1 MIKPS
6 NIRKRNFS
14 ASLVQSVDQE
24 ERWQGIPDPSKNKIK
39 EVEEKKTVVNEDIK
53 GERGRGAIARDVSV
67 IVPKKDLSDWERS
80 RINVRRGSG
89 HDVSSSLARGGGR
102 GALGGGGLGLSR
114 GQPPP
119 VKSAG
124 GAGGGGGGGGGDSK
138 PDQPRRRILLNR
150 SMMRKPY
157 HQPPPSVAEKAP
169 LCSSPITNLVSN
181 GFPSG
186 PSWASTRWCR
196 PPPDHHVKTT
206 THLKGRQNEIGS
218 ET

>member
-1 MIKPS
+1 MDVIKPS

-102 GALGGGGLGLSR
+102 GALGGGGVVGLSR

-119 VKSAG
+119 VKSA
-124 GAGGGGGGGGGDSK
+124 GGGGGGDSK
-138 PDQPRRRILLNR
+138 PDQPRRRIRLNR

-157 HQPPPSVAEKAP
+157 HQPRQSVAEKAP

-196 PPPDHHVKTT
+196 PPPARHVRTMM
-206 THLKGRQNEIGS
+206 HLKGRQNEIGS

>member
-39 EVEEKKTVVNEDIK
+39 EVVEKKTVVNEDIK

-102 GALGGGGLGLSR
+102 GGLGGGGLGLSR

-124 GAGGGGGGGGGDSK
+124 TGGGGGDSK
-138 PDQPRRRILLNR
+138 PDQPRRRIRLNR
-150 SMMRKPY
+150 SMMPNPIINHLRLLQKK
-157 HQPPPSVAEKAP
+157 HHFVP
-169 LCSSPITNLVSN
+169 LLSPTL
-181 GFPSG
+181 
-186 PSWASTRWCR
+186 
-196 PPPDHHVKTT
+196 
-206 THLKGRQNEIGS
+206 
-218 ET
+218 

>member
-1 MIKPS
+1 MDVIKPS

-102 GALGGGGLGLSR
+102 GGLGGGVVGLSR

-119 VKSAG
+119 VKS
-124 GAGGGGGGGGGDSK
+124 GGGGGGDSK
-138 PDQPRRRILLNR
+138 PDQPRRRIRLNR

-169 LCSSPITNLVSN
+169 LGSSPITNLVSN

-196 PPPDHHVKTT
+196 PPPARHVRTT
-206 THLKGRQNEIGS
+206 MHLKGRQNEIGS

>member
-1 MIKPS
+1 MDVIKPS

-80 RINVRRGSG
+80 RINVRRVSG

-102 GALGGGGLGLSR
+102 GVRRAA
-114 GQPPP
+114 
-119 VKSAG
+119 AG
-124 GAGGGGGGGGGDSK
+124 PEA
-138 PDQPRRRILLNR
+138 
-150 SMMRKPY
+150 
-157 HQPPPSVAEKAP
+157 
-169 LCSSPITNLVSN
+169 
-181 GFPSG
+181 
-186 PSWASTRWCR
+186 
-196 PPPDHHVKTT
+196 
-206 THLKGRQNEIGS
+206 
-218 ET
+218 

>member
-102 GALGGGGLGLSR
+102 AALGGGAVGLSR

-119 VKSAG
+119 VKSA
-124 GAGGGGGGGGGDSK
+124 GGGGGGGGDSK
-138 PDQPRRRILLNR
+138 PDQPRRRIRLNR

-196 PPPDHHVKTT
+196 PPPARHVRTT